1 MEHGQPGASGL
12 KVPAPSFGTG
22 TFADRTDPT
31 ATPPG
36 LGPAAHHGRDPST
49 CHDAQPG
56 RRRQRRGRR
65 QPAVDT
71 T

>member
-31 ATPPG
+31 A
-36 LGPAAHHGRDPST
+36 PSGSR
-49 CHDAQPG
+49 PSG
-56 RRRQRRGRR
+56 SSRPR
-65 QPAVDT
+65 PVDLS
-71 T
+71 